1 MGLSP
6 EILASGTARLRSH
19 LLLPGVI
26 FRETLAKRFFLCYD
40 GFQKQPNR
48 GGSENRQALPRP
60 NLRL

>member
-6 EILASGTARLRSH
+6 EISASGTARLRSH
-19 LLLPGVI
+19 FCCPVSFLG
-26 FRETLAKRFFLCYD
+26 ETLAKRFFLCYD

-48 GGSENRQALPRP
+48 GDPKTVKRSPRP